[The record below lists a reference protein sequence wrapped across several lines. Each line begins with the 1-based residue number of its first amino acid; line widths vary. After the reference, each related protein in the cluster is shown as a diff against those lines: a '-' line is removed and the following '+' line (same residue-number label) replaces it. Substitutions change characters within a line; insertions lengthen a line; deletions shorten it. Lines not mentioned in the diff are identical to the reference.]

1 MSGSLILWVGW
12 YGFNM
17 GSVTSLGSVQAAQ
30 QAANSA
36 VTTTVC
42 AATGAVT
49 AVLLALARSIAIGSS
64 SRSVDAIALSNGLL
78 AGLVAITP
86 GSDAVSVI
94 DSVIIGVGSGVAY
107 MMASAIGE
115 AFYLDDVSLG

>member
-1 MSGSLILWVGW
+1 MRGRGGGRGVGHA
-12 YGFNM
+12 
-17 GSVTSLGSVQAAQ
+17 SAA
-30 QAANSA
+30 AHR
-36 VTTTVC
+36 
-42 AATGAVT
+42 
-49 AVLLALARSIAIGSS
+49 RSITATVETGCCSCAENGVCAIGSS

-94 DSVIIGVGSGVAY
+94 DSIVIGVGSGVAY

-115 AFYLDDVSLG
+115 AFYLDDVRLG